1 MDREKAIKIL
11 VRFKNNEMQRDK
23 LEKDNR
29 CGGWK
34 IGDIYKHL
42 ELNTA
47 IETLIQ
53 IVENSISREVIEKKL
68 TELKKEYKEALET
81 NSTKVFILK
90 CQIEI
95 LQELLEK

>member
-1 MDREKAIKIL
+1 MDKELEEAKKYLEYKVDKRKQGRNFFIDYEEE
-11 VRFKNNEMQRDK
+11 FKHEQT
-23 LEKDNR
+23 L
-29 CGGWK
+29 
-34 IGDIYKHL
+34 
-42 ELNTA
+42 LNY
-47 IETLIQ
+47 I
-53 IVENSISREVIEKKL
+53 ENSISREVIEKKL